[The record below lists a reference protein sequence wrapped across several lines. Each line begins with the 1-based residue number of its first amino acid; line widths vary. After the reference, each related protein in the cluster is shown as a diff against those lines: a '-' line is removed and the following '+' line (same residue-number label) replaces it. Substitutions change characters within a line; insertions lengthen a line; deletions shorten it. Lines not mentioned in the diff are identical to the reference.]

1 MIAINEIESY
11 SDLAEIV
18 NPDGES
24 LLVKYCG
31 PSGDLKTGVL
41 TTNSD
46 SFDYVD
52 QYPLHAVGGLPVYD
66 RLIEEAVELGIKDL
80 TIIDGGDI
88 ARINYTFIHKRDK
101 YPRPREIN
109 YHVADAFSFQH
120 PVSDRY
126 DVLIIRGEA
135 SPFTRY
141 DFQMKELGKNMAVGG
156 HFISDRSIAR
166 YLLPKWIGFEEIS
179 NGTLFPR
186 GPARVCRKAEQ
197 VNEELLS
204 DLFIFDDAVS
214 DVISYIRGGN
224 SYNVFRNM
232 PIPLGFDKNRDD
244 IKARFESGLAA
255 KYSAVCKIYRRL
267 PEKIKIEALPILL
280 EPEFSPSTQPE
291 AHDQFRQLLLHI

>member
-1 MIAINEIESY
+1 MIAIDEIESY
-11 SDLAEIV
+11 SDLAGIV

-52 QYPLHAVGGLPVYD
+52 RYPLHAVGGLPVYE

-88 ARINYTFIHKRDK
+88 ARINYTFRHKRDK
-101 YPRPREIN
+101 HPRPREIN
-109 YHVADAFSFQH
+109 YHVADASSFQH

-135 SPFTRY
+135 SSFEGH
-141 DFQMKELGKNMAVGG
+141 DFQMRELGENMTVGG
-156 HFISDRSIAR
+156 HFISDRRIAR
-166 YLLPKWIGFEEIS
+166 YLLPEWIGFEEIQ
-179 NGTLFPR
+179 NDTLFPR
-186 GPARVCRKAEQ
+186 GPARVYRKNRQEDKA
-197 VNEELLS
+197 LLS
-204 DLFIFDDAVS
+204 DLFMFNDAVS
-214 DVISYIRGGN
+214 DVIAYIRGGN
-224 SYNVFRNM
+224 SYSVFRNT
-232 PIPLGFDKNRDD
+232 PIPLGFIKNRGDL
-244 IKARFESGLAA
+244 KARFENGLAA